1 MIPVYFKLGNVSHPV
16 LHFLWVKSIS
26 LTSMMYGLLLCFY
39 FCADRGIGWGW
50 PEVRMHWLAFDAYF
64 WVVSFC
70 MMFWLLYIPFVL
82 LSCFFNTNYHSTTTT
97 TIWKTL
103 LSLVRILLFVSQIVR
118 FVSDPKKK
126 DSFLNNESRLQVKI
140 IIQVWILWLVLV

>member
-1 MIPVYFKLGNVSHPV
+1 MQRIASSASLFVGKI
-16 LHFLWVKSIS
+16 HFPHIHDVWVAAVF
-26 LTSMMYGLLLCFY
+26 LFLC
-39 FCADRGIGWGW
+39 R
-50 PEVRMHWLAFDAYF
+50 PRHWLGLAWSAHALACF
-64 WVVSFC
+64 WCLFLGGIFLYDVLAS
-70 MMFWLLYIPFVL
+70 LYIPFVL

-126 DSFLNNESRLQVKI
+126 DLFLNNESRLQVNI